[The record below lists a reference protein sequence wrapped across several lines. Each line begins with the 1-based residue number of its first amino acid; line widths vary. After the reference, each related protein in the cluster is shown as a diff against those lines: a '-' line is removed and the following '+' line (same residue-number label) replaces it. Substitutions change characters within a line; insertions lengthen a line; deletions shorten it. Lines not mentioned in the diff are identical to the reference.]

1 MRRTLQKR
9 GVRRITA
16 ERVKQLRFFTHATWT
31 LLGRSSRLEGRLYVR
46 SGRSGFGTVFG
57 SLRRHGHD
65 HALNF
70 AVGWRRCSL
79 VGLGI
84 GGTVCFVH
92 EALIHLS
99 LTFLLRAFGCSFL
112 RLFVVIIRLG
122 TVDAAVSWSA
132 CDRQICRRAKAVVQF
147 TINLTS
153 DSRRQ
158 MIMGVGSTRDHDN
171 SEFGID
177 QW

>member
-1 MRRTLQKR
+1 MRRTLQKG

-31 LLGRSSRLEGRLYVR
+31 FLGRSSLLDRRLYFR
-46 SGRSGFGTVFG
+46 SRRSGFGTVVG
-57 SLRRHGHD
+57 SLRRYWHD

-70 AVGWRRCSL
+70 AVGWRRCCCL
-79 VGLGI
+79 IGLGI

-92 EALIHLS
+92 EACIHLS

-122 TVDAAVSWSA
+122 TVDAPVSWSA

-147 TINLTS
+147 TINLTG
-153 DSRRQ
+153 D
-158 MIMGVGSTRDHDN
+158 G
-171 SEFGID
+171 
-177 QW
+177 